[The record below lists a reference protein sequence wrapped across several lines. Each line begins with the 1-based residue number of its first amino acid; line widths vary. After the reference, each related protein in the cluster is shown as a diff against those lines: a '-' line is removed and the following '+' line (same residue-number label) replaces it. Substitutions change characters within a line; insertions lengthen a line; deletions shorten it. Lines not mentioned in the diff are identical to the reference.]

1 MEECSL
7 FALKVQ
13 PICTTSAKGLHFFI
27 YSLLHLAFSYKDNAK
42 NHVLAC
48 CFYLKITQKS
58 PNNAIN
64 ATIMPPRE
72 PR

>member
-42 NHVLAC
+42 YHVLVC
-48 CFYLKITQKS
+48 YFHLKISQKS
-58 PNNAIN
+58 PNNATN
-64 ATIMPPRE
+64 ATIMPPCE
-72 PR
+72 PL